1 MSQYASGIILLGMS
15 RHKILAQVAAVEGVL
30 NLVLSIVLVKHMG
43 LMGVAV
49 GTVVPHAISVVVVI
63 PLYTLRATGL
73 SVREYIAQA
82 YARPLLSAIPTGALC
97 YVLSTVI
104 HGPSAAVFA
113 GEVLAVCSAY
123 VVLTYFVSL
132 TKDEK
137 MLLEVQLARLG
148 ERTGAARI
156 RATWAKRI

>member
-1 MSQYASGIILLGMS
+1 MLKSCATILAVLALPQLFSMSQYASGIILLGMS

-123 VVLTYFVSL
+123 RS
-132 TKDEK
+132 E
-137 MLLEVQLARLG
+137 
-148 ERTGAARI
+148 ERRVGKESRS
-156 RATWAKRI
+156 RWSPYH